1 MERAKGFEFFTHSL
15 KTKLYNSFI
24 KKCIESALLTY
35 KIKLVNLLDIPIL
48 KRLYPSI
55 FRRYLMLIGKY
66 KLNIKINNFI
76 FEIDIRESIE
86 RKTYFIREY
95 EKKRMDQLHFLS
107 NKINSEILVD
117 IGANIGFYSIL
128 FSDRFDQIYS
138 FEPNKRNFKV
148 LKRNIDNNKLKNI
161 QIFNF
166 GLGENKEFLIG
177 NSNSKG
183 ELFQTSGFSI
193 NKDNKKGEKVSVQKG
208 DEVLH
213 FKNKTITIKIDVEG
227 FEFFVLKGLKSA
239 LVNNLCILQIEIWE
253 KNYDEVHK
261 FLNSLNYKMINSID
275 GDTYFSNKIFD

>member
-1 MERAKGFEFFTHSL
+1 
-15 KTKLYNSFI
+15 
-24 KKCIESALLTY
+24 
-35 KIKLVNLLDIPIL
+35 
-48 KRLYPSI
+48 
-55 FRRYLMLIGKY
+55 MLIGKY

-128 FSDRFDQIYS
+128 FSDQFDQIYS

-148 LKRNIDNNKLKNI
+148 LKKNIDNNKLKNI

-166 GLGENKEFLIG
+166 GLGENKEILIG

-193 NKDNKKGEKVSVQKG
+193 NKDNNKGEKVSVQKG

-227 FEFFVLKGLKSA
+227 FEFFVLKGLKST